1 MSDPVTIVWEF
12 RVAAGKRAEF
22 ERAYGAG
29 GVWAQ
34 LFRRDKGYIRTELY
48 HDAKAEG
55 RYFTLDFWQS
65 RAAFYEF
72 KEHNLAAYKALDQQC
87 SALTTEETFL
97 AEYGTLEQA
106 NVFLASHGFACMN
119 VRPASPADL
128 PAILA
133 LEQSSHSAAHWREPA
148 YRAMFDPDAPQRIAL
163 VLEDS
168 KQQLLGFVVARVT
181 GSECELENIVVKK
194 SSRRSGYGRM
204 LLHTVIAAATFQR
217 ITSIFLEVRESNNA
231 ARSFYEKLGFV
242 ISGRRAAYYRSPP
255 EAAITYVLQL

>member
-1 MSDPVTIVWEF
+1 MRDPLIIAWEF
-12 RVAAGKRAEF
+12 RVAADKRAEF
-22 ERAYGAG
+22 ERAYGAD

-34 LFRRDKGYIRTELY
+34 FFRRGEGYIRTELY
-48 HDAKAEG
+48 HDPKVEG

-65 RAAFYEF
+65 RAAFYGF

-87 SALTTEETFL
+87 STLTAEETFL
-97 AEYGTLEQA
+97 AEYETLEQA

-119 VRPASPADL
+119 VRPASPVDL

-163 VLEDS
+163 VLQDS
-168 KQQLLGFVVARVT
+168 KQQLHGFAVARATV
-181 GSECELENIVVKK
+181 SDCELENIVVKK

-204 LLHTVIAAATFQR
+204 LLHAVIAAASFQS
-217 ITSIFLEVRESNNA
+217 ITCMFLEVRESNLA
-231 ARSFYEKLGFV
+231 ARLFYEKLGFEF
-242 ISGRRAAYYRSPP
+242 SGRRTAYYQHPS
-255 EAAITYVLQL
+255 EDAITYVLEL